1 MILWSLPT
9 SCMTGSVWVVVALT
23 IIMATTVKSEWRPIR
38 VIFLSLIVDL
48 LGFTVILPLLP
59 SMLEYYGATDQV
71 SCNIGGVAD
80 FLSLSLL

>member
-9 SCMTGSVWVVVALT
+9 SCMTGTVWVVGALT
-23 IIMATTVKSEWRPIR
+23 IIMATSVKSEWGPVR

-59 SMLEYYGATDQV
+59 SMLEYYGTTDQV
-71 SCNIGGVAD
+71 SCEQWVWLNI
-80 FLSLSLL
+80 SLSLL